1 MIRLLASTPAV
12 IIGLWTIWSS
22 AFIAIKLG
30 LTYSSPEAFAVLR
43 VLAAIAVLLVVV
55 VVRRSSG
62 SGFLGGRGIHRY
74 GLLLGSTNVA
84 GFLLLQNAG
93 MVDAQVGI
101 ASVLIYTQPLLVA
114 LGAAV
119 LLRERLAR
127 RQVIGLL
134 TGWLGVVL
142 VVLGE
147 LDLGLTPMRSAF
159 LLLGSAFA
167 WAIGTLL
174 FKRLPPH
181 VSVWSLLLWQN
192 LYGLLPVTLI
202 AIWGTS
208 TADWGIPLLIT
219 VLWAG
224 VGASIGGFGLQFVLL
239 RRGKAGIVSSW
250 IFAVPI
256 IAAALGVLILD
267 DQLHAGLFLG
277 GGAVAAGIYLV
288 NTRGRRS
295 STVDAA
301 EVAA

>member
-1 MIRLLASTPAV
+1 MIGLLRSTPAV
-12 IIGLWTIWSS
+12 IAGLWAIWSS

-55 VVRRSSG
+55 VARRAPG
-62 SGFLGGRGIHRY
+62 AGLLGGRGIHRY
-74 GLLLGSTNVA
+74 GLLLGATNVA

-114 LGAAV
+114 LGAA
-119 LLRERLAR
+119 LILRERLTAR
-127 RQVIGLL
+127 QITGLL
-134 TGWLGVVL
+134 TGWLGVAL

-147 LDLGLTPMRSAF
+147 LELGLTPLRSVL
-159 LLLGSAFA
+159 LLLGSALA

-174 FKRLPPH
+174 FKGLPH
-181 VSVWSLLLWQN
+181 DVSVWSLLLWQN

-202 AIWGTS
+202 ALWGTS
-208 TADWGIPLLIT
+208 TADWGVPLVIC
-219 VLWAG
+219 VIWAG

-239 RRGKAGIVSSW
+239 RRGKAGVVSSW

-256 IAAALGVLILD
+256 IAAALGVVVLGD
-267 DQLHAGLFLG
+267 RLHPGLFF
-277 GGAVAAGIYLV
+277 GGAAVATGIYLV
-288 NTRGRRS
+288 NSRGRRS
-295 STVDAA
+295 TTVDAHST
-301 EVAA
+301 AA

>member
-55 VVRRSSG
+55 VARQSPG
-62 SGFLGGRGIHRY
+62 AGFLGGRGIHRY

-119 LLRERLAR
+119 LLRERLTR

-147 LDLGLTPMRSAF
+147 LDLGLTPMRSVF
-159 LLLGSAFA
+159 LLLGSALA

-202 AIWGTS
+202 ALWGTS

-239 RRGKAGIVSSW
+239 RRGKAGVVSSW

-267 DQLHAGLFLG
+267 DQLHAGLFFG

-295 STVDAA
+295 TTVDAP